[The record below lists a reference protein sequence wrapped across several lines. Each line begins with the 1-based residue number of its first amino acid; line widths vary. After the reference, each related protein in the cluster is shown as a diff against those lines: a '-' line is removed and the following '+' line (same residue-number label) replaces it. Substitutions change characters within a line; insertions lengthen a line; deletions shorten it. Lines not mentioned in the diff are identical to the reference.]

1 MENEWKKK
9 QIISSKMFIFESI
22 ARPAF
27 PKMWSDEMLLQHA
40 KRREQMGMQKPQH
53 LPHGSQ

>member
-40 KRREQMGMQKPQH
+40 RRRE
-53 LPHGSQ
+53 